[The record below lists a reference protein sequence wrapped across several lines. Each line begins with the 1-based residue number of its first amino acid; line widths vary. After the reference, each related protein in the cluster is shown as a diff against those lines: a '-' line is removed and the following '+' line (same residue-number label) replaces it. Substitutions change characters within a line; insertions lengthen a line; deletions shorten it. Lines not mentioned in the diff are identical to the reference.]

1 MKVLYLD
8 CFSGISGD
16 MLLGALL
23 DLGKIDIPSFVASLH
38 EFLSLPFAVDIRKV
52 HRKGIA
58 ATQVV
63 VSEPDPPKERRAR
76 DLFDLLTGSSL
87 PEALKEKALKV
98 LRRIAEVEG
107 KIHGLSPDEVHLHE
121 IGGGD
126 TLVDV
131 VGTLYALDLLEVQA
145 VYASPIPTG
154 RGFIHTAH
162 GILPVPA
169 PATLEL
175 LRGIPVYTGTLEGEL
190 TTPTGAALVSSLAQS
205 FGPCPPLVVQEVG
218 YGAGMRDL
226 EVPNVLRVILGEREE
241 RATPEKNVLLETN
254 IDDMS
259 PQILE
264 YLTERLFKAGALD
277 VFVTPIYMKKQRPA
291 FTLSVLSP
299 LSLASLLRTII
310 FEETTTLGV
319 REYEVTKWV
328 LPRMATEIP
337 TPWGTVRGKAV
348 TKHGRVVVLPE
359 YEDCKKI
366 AAQTGLPLQEVFRI
380 AQESA
385 SRKEAPTPGHREN
398 H

>member
-1 MKVLYLD
+1 M
-8 CFSGISGD
+8 F
-16 MLLGALL
+16 LGALL
-23 DLGKIDIPSFVASLH
+23 DLGRIDISSFVASLH
-38 EFLSLPFAVDIRKV
+38 EFLPLSFAVDIRKV
-52 HRKGIA
+52 HKKGIA
-58 ATQVV
+58 ATQVI
-63 VSEPDPPKERRAR
+63 VSEPDPPKERRAKE
-76 DLFDLLTGSSL
+76 LFGLLAESSL
-87 PEALKEKALKV
+87 PEALRERALRV
-98 LRRIAEVEG
+98 LRRIAEAEG
-107 KIHGLSPDEVHLHE
+107 KIHGLPSDDVHLHE

-131 VGTLYALDLLEVQA
+131 VGTLYALDLLGVQA
-145 VYASPIPTG
+145 VYASPVPTG
-154 RGFIHTAH
+154 RGFIHTTH
-162 GILPVPA
+162 GVLPIPA

-175 LRGIPVYTGTLEGEL
+175 LQGVPVYTGTLEGEL
-190 TTPTGAALVSSLAQS
+190 TTPTGAALVSFLAQS

-241 RATPEKNVLLETN
+241 RAIPEKNVLLETN

-299 LSLASLLRTII
+299 LSLAPLLRTII

-328 LPRMATEIP
+328 LPRMAAEIP

-348 TKHGRVVVLPE
+348 TKHGRVVILPE

-385 SRKEAPTPGHREN
+385 SREEEPTPGHREN